1 MTATTPGREGRA
13 TQSGTLPAQRVG
25 RWLAL
30 LSLAIG
36 LGGCTSIGYYGQMV
50 QGQGALIR
58 DREPIA
64 AVVADPS
71 RPAALRQRLAAAAAA
86 RRFASAELALP
97 DNASYRSFVE
107 LQRPFVLWNVFATAE
122 FSTRPTTHCFPIAGC
137 VAYQGYYR
145 EAAAKAAA
153 DDLHRQ
159 GQDTYVGGVPAYS
172 TLGWFSDPLLSSML
186 RWDDDQVAAT
196 IFHELAHQRF
206 YLPGDTAFNESY
218 ATFVEQEGLRQWRAS
233 RGLPPPEAGR
243 ETRYQQFRDLLLTT
257 REDLARLYAQPLA
270 PALMRT
276 AKARRFAQL
285 RADYQRLRAT
295 PAWQGDRRFDGWMS
309 QPLNNARLVPYGLY
323 EQWVPAFAALYAQHP
338 GNWPAFFHRVQ
349 LLGERPAAER
359 EQGLA
364 ALLATGARQTP

>member
-1 MTATTPGREGRA
+1 MTATTPGREGRDA
-13 TQSGTLPAQRVG
+13 QSGTRPARRAG
-25 RWLAL
+25 RWLAW

-36 LGGCTSIGYYGQMV
+36 LGGCTSVGYYGQMV
-50 QGQGALIR
+50 QGQWALIR

-64 AVVADPS
+64 TVVADPA
-71 RPAALRQRLAAAAAA
+71 RPAALRERLAAAAAA
-86 RRFASAELALP
+86 RRFASAQLALP

-107 LQRPFVLWNVFATAE
+107 LHRPFVLWNVFATAE
-122 FSTRPTTHCFPIAGC
+122 FSTQPTTHCFPIAGC
-137 VAYQGYYR
+137 VAYRGYYR
-145 EAAAKAAA
+145 EAAARAAA
-153 DDLHRQ
+153 QVLQHQ

-233 RGLPPPEAGR
+233 RSLPPPDPGR
-243 ETRYQQFRDLLLTT
+243 EARYQQFRDLLLTT
-257 REDLARLYAQPLA
+257 RADLARLYAQPLS
-270 PALMRT
+270 PAAKRV
-276 AKARRFAQL
+276 AKAERFARL
-285 RADYQRLRAT
+285 RADYQRLRGT
-295 PAWQGDRRFDGWMS
+295 PAWRADRRFDGWMS

-359 EQGLA
+359 EQALKTLLA
-364 ALLATGARQTP
+364 AGNKAKP

>member
-1 MTATTPGREGRA
+1 
-13 TQSGTLPAQRVG
+13 
-25 RWLAL
+25 
-30 LSLAIG
+30 
-36 LGGCTSIGYYGQMV
+36 MV
-50 QGQGALIR
+50 QGQWALIR

-64 AVVADPS
+64 TVVADPA
-71 RPAALRQRLAAAAAA
+71 RPAALRERLAAAAAA
-86 RRFASAELALP
+86 RRFASTELALP

-107 LQRPFVLWNVFATAE
+107 LKRPFVLWNVFATAE

-137 VAYQGYYR
+137 VAYRGYYQ
-145 EAAAKAAA
+145 EALARAEAQRLQAE
-153 DDLHRQ
+153 

-218 ATFVEQEGLRQWRAS
+218 ATFVEGEGLRQWRAS
-233 RGLPPPEAGR
+233 RGLPPPDAGR
-243 ETRYQQFRDLLLTT
+243 EDRYQQFRALLLTT
-257 REDLARLYAQPLA
+257 RADLARLYAQPLTA
-270 PALMRT
+270 EAKRA

-285 RADYQRLRAT
+285 RSDYQRLRAT
-295 PAWQGDRRFDGWMS
+295 PAWRDDRRFDGWMQ

-323 EQWVPAFAALYAQHP
+323 EQWVPAFAALYRQHP
-338 GNWPAFFHRVQ
+338 GNWPAFFHRVR

-359 EQGLA
+359 EQALR
-364 ALLATGARQTP
+364 ALLGPETSPQS

>member
-1 MTATTPGREGRA
+1 MTATTPGREGCA
-13 TQSGTLPAQRVG
+13 TQSGTLPAQRAS

-30 LSLAIG
+30 LSLLIG
-36 LGGCTSIGYYGQMV
+36 LSGCTSVGYYAQMV
-50 QGQGALIR
+50 QGQWALIR

-64 AVVADPS
+64 TVVADPA
-71 RPAALRQRLAAAAAA
+71 RPVALRERLAAAAGA

-97 DNASYRSFVE
+97 DNASYRGFVE
-107 LQRPFVLWNVFATAE
+107 LKRPFVLWNVFATAE

-137 VAYQGYYR
+137 VAYRGYYR
-145 EAAAKAAA
+145 EAKARAEA
-153 DDLHRQ
+153 QRLQAQ

-218 ATFVEQEGLRQWRAS
+218 ATFVEGEGLRQWRAS

-243 ETRYQQFRDLLLTT
+243 EARYQQFRALLLTT
-257 REDLARLYAQPLA
+257 RDDLARLYAQPLA
-270 PALMRT
+270 LVAMRA
-276 AKARRFAQL
+276 AKARRFARL

-295 PAWQGDRRFDGWMS
+295 PAWRDERRFDGWMS

-323 EQWVPAFAALYAQHP
+323 EQWVPAFAALYRQHP
-338 GNWPAFFHRVQ
+338 GNWPAFFHRVR
-349 LLGERPAAER
+349 LLGERPAVER
-359 EQGLA
+359 EQALK
-364 ALLATGARQTP
+364 ALLDQATPQP

>member
-1 MTATTPGREGRA
+1 M
-13 TQSGTLPAQRVG
+13 
-25 RWLAL
+25 
-30 LSLAIG
+30 IG
-36 LGGCTSIGYYGQMV
+36 LGGCTSVGYYGQMV
-50 QGQGALIR
+50 QGQFALIR

-64 AVVADPS
+64 TVVADPA
-71 RPAALRQRLAAAAAA
+71 RPAVLRQRLAAAAAA

-107 LQRPFVLWNVFATAE
+107 LKRPFVLWNVFATDE
-122 FSTRPTTHCFPIAGC
+122 FSTRATTHCFPIAGC
-137 VAYQGYYR
+137 VAYRGYYR
-145 EAAAKAAA
+145 EAAARAAA
-153 DDLHRQ
+153 QELQRQ

-218 ATFVEQEGLRQWRAS
+218 ATFVEGEGLRQWRAS
-233 RGLPPPEAGR
+233 RGLPPPDPGR
-243 ETRYQQFRDLLLTT
+243 EARYQQFRALLLTT
-257 REDLARLYAQPLA
+257 REDLARLYAQPLTPTA
-270 PALMRT
+270 MRA

-295 PAWQGDRRFDGWMS
+295 PAWREDRRFDGWMQ

-323 EQWVPAFAALYAQHP
+323 EQWVPAFAALYRQHP

-359 EQGLA
+359 ERVLQSLLA
-364 ALLATGARQTP
+364 ADRNAQP

>member
-13 TQSGTLPAQRVG
+13 TQPGTLPAQRTS

-30 LSLAIG
+30 LSLVIG
-36 LGGCTSIGYYGQMV
+36 LSGCTSVGYYGQMV
-50 QGQGALIR
+50 QSQWALIR

-64 AVVADPS
+64 MVVADPA
-71 RPAALRQRLAAAAAA
+71 RPAALRERLAAAAAA

-107 LQRPFVLWNVFATAE
+107 LKRPFVLWNVFATAE

-137 VAYQGYYR
+137 VAYRGYYQ
-145 EAAAKAAA
+145 EARARAEAQRLQA
-153 DDLHRQ
+153 Q

-218 ATFVEQEGLRQWRAS
+218 ATFVEGEGLRQWRAS
-233 RGLPPPEAGR
+233 RGLPPPDAGR
-243 ETRYQQFRDLLLTT
+243 EARYQQFRGLLLTT
-257 REDLARLYAQPLA
+257 RADLARLYAQPLTA
-270 PALMRT
+270 EAKRV
-276 AKARRFAQL
+276 AKARRFVQL
-285 RADYQRLRAT
+285 RNDYQRLRAT
-295 PAWQGDRRFDGWMS
+295 PAWRDDRRFDGWMQ

-323 EQWVPAFAALYAQHP
+323 EQWVPAFAALYRQHP
-338 GNWPAFFHRVQ
+338 GNWPAFFHRVR

-359 EQGLA
+359 EQVLRT
-364 ALLATGARQTP
+364 LLGPATIPRS